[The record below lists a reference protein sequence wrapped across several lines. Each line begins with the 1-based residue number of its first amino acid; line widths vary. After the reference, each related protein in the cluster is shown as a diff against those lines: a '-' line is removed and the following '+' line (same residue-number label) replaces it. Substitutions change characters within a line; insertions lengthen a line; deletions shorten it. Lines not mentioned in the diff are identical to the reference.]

1 MYFRRLFRRR
11 PRYIYADSVFI
22 KKEAKGKNK
31 SSKRLFFLTF
41 TAILLLF
48 AASAFIFL
56 NDISSQIAL
65 SDACDIVTMKIN
77 RTISELFAEKNYDA
91 DWFVSFQKS
100 ENGEVSAVSCNMARI
115 NSLSAEILSRTV
127 DSTENNTLTVAIPL
141 GNLTGISLL
150 MGRGPKIP
158 VKILMLTSS
167 RVEFNNHL
175 ISAGINQTKHQINID
190 VIVDVDVLLPW
201 GTESSEVNTEVL
213 IADTVIVGNVPQTLF
228 DMQ

>member
-1 MYFRRLFRRR
+1 MYFAKLFRRR
-11 PRYIYADSVFI
+11 PRYIYLDPASI
-22 KKEAKGKNK
+22 KKSGGEKEK
-31 SSKRLFFLTF
+31 SSKRVLFLTF
-41 TAILLLF
+41 LAVILLFL
-48 AASAFIFL
+48 ASAFIFL

-65 SDACDIVTMKIN
+65 SDACDIVTMRVN

-91 DWFVSFQKS
+91 DWFVSFEKS

-127 DSTENNTLTVAIPL
+127 DSTENSTITVSIPL

-158 VKILMLTSS
+158 VRILMLTSS
-167 RVEFNNHL
+167 KVEFSNNL

-201 GTESSEVNTEVL
+201 GTESSQVDTEVL
-213 IADTVIVGNVPQTLF
+213 IADTVVVGNVPQTLF
-228 DMQ
+228 ERQ

>member
-1 MYFRRLFRRR
+1 MYFKRFFRPK
-11 PRYIYADSVFI
+11 PRYVYLDPAGIR
-22 KKEAKGKNK
+22 KEKNK
-31 SSKRLFFLTF
+31 SGSARVFFLTF
-41 TAILLLF
+41 SAVFLLF

-56 NDISSQIAL
+56 NDISSQIAV
-65 SDACDIVTMKIN
+65 SDACDIVTEKVN
-77 RTISELFAEKNYDA
+77 RTVAEIFDEKNYDA
-91 DWFVSFQKS
+91 DWFVSFEKS

-127 DSTENNTLTVAIPL
+127 DSTKNNTIVVSIPI

-150 MGRGPKIP
+150 MGRGPQIP
-158 VKILMLTSS
+158 VRILMLTSS
-167 RVEFNNHL
+167 RVQFSNNL
-175 ISAGINQTKHQINID
+175 TSAGINQTKHQFSIN

-201 GTESSEVNTEVL
+201 GTESSQVGTEVL

>member
-1 MYFRRLFRRR
+1 MYSKRLFRRS
-11 PRYIYADSVFI
+11 PRYVYVDPACI
-22 KKEAKGKNK
+22 KKENIEKKN
-31 SSKRLFFLTF
+31 SKRLVFLSF
-41 TAILLLF
+41 AAVFLLF

-65 SDACDIVTMKIN
+65 SDACDIVTVKIN
-77 RTISELFAEKNYDA
+77 RTIAEIFEEKNYEA
-91 DWFVSFQKS
+91 DWFVSFEKA

-115 NSLSAEILSRTV
+115 NAISAEILSRTV
-127 DSTENNTLTVAIPL
+127 DSTENSTITVAIPI

-167 RVEFNNHL
+167 RVEFGNHL

-201 GTESSEVNTEVL
+201 GTESSQVDTEVL
-213 IADTVIVGNVPQTLF
+213 IADTLVVGNVPQTFLE
-228 DMQ
+228 MQ